1 MNYLSNAIHPG
12 LRDLVCSFLNGQE
25 PEDHGVGQPD
35 RANLCLGHGRRGA
48 QPHQAHTPFTPK
60 GFSFT

>member
-1 MNYLSNAIHPG
+1 MQN
-12 LRDLVCSFLNGQE
+12 DDNGQE
-25 PEDHGVGQPD
+25 PEDHGFGQPD

-60 GFSFT
+60 GFSFTFTMNAVI